1 MNARPL
7 HNAPQSRMQFNY
19 LNFQYSPQT
28 LQFQRH
34 HFNVSKVY
42 MGIAC
47 DIVGKPSTLRTAPD
61 ATTRRFSCDGSAAA
75 PRRRRLT
82 CNDSR
87 HTATSATISTR
98 YPFITSHRDPRSNRS
113 PLTSR
118 HRAQTAAPSPHDTAL
133 KPQPPH
139 LTTPRS
145 NRSPPRP
152 KHPISDT
159 FCRSG
164 LHFEQPAGDFATIDH
179 RHAGDTPP
187 HTSYGRNSP
196 QAASEGEPQ
205 HQDKQAKTRRRQ
217 PTPQHQEHDSK
228 NMPRVGSTTPVREHH
243 TTY

>member
-1 MNARPL
+1 MRTPMNARPL

-28 LQFQRH
+28 LRFQRH

-113 PLTSR
+113 PLTSQ
-118 HRAQTAAPSPHDTAL
+118 HRAQTAVHLAPN
-133 KPQPPH
+133 
-139 LTTPRS
+139 TPFPTHFAEVDCTLS
-145 NRSPPRP
+145 NPRG
-152 KHPISDT
+152 ILQS
-159 FCRSG
+159 
-164 LHFEQPAGDFATIDH
+164 IDH

-205 HQDKQAKTRRRQ
+205 HQDKQAKTRRRR